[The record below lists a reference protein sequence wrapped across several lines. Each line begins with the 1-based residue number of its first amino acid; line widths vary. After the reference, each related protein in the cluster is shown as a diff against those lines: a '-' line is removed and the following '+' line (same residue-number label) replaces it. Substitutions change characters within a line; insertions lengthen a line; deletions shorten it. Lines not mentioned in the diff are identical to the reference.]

1 VNAQQS
7 HILHIPALK
16 LPPPRPPRHWKIQ
29 NPKSKIQNP
38 KSKIQNPK
46 SKIQNSSPSPVRF
59 IDLFCG
65 IDGFRIAFEKAGGK
79 CVFSSDYE

>member
-1 VNAQQS
+1 VDAQQS
-7 HILHIPALK
+7 HILHIPATK

-29 NPKSKIQNP
+29 NPKSKIQN
-38 KSKIQNPK
+38 SKF
-46 SKIQNSSPSPVRF
+46 KIQNSSPSPVRF

-79 CVFSSDYE
+79 CVFFSD

>member
-1 VNAQQS
+1 VDAQQS

-16 LPPPRPPRHWKIQ
+16 LPPPRPPRHW
-29 NPKSKIQNP
+29 
-38 KSKIQNPK
+38 KIQNPK